1 MEKIQLYNGI
11 DMPALGFGVF
21 QITNQEQCE
30 NSVLKA
36 LQTGYRLIDTAACY
50 DNEKAVG
57 NAIQKSGIPRN
68 EIFLVSKVWIQDAGY
83 EKTIAS
89 FEKTLK
95 NLQTD
100 YLDLY
105 LIHMPLGDYHGS
117 WRAMEELY
125 KLGKVRAIGVS
136 NFQLDRLYDLILTHD
151 IKPMVN
157 QVELHPF
164 TQQRKLRHFMNE
176 QQIQPM
182 AWAPFAEG
190 KNDIFNNETLKT
202 IGNQHSKTSAQ
213 TILRWLTQN
222 KIVAIPKSIHEER
235 IKENYAIQDFSLDEE
250 EIKKIE
256 QLDTKQS
263 LILDITSEEE
273 VVRLHNIRFIQ

>member
-1 MEKIQLYNGI
+1 MEKIQLYNGV
-11 DMPALGFGVF
+11 DMPTLGFGVF

-30 NSVLKA
+30 TSVLQA

-57 NAIQKSGIPRN
+57 NAIKKSGIPRN
-68 EIFLVSKVWIQDAGY
+68 EIFLVSKVWVQDAGY

-136 NFQLDRLYDLILTHD
+136 NFQLDRLYDLILSHD

-164 TQQRKLRHFMNE
+164 TQQRKLRQFMKE

-190 KNDIFNNETLKT
+190 KNDIFNNDTLKT

-235 IKENYAIQDFSLDEE
+235 IKENYTIQDFSLSPEE
-250 EIKKIE
+250 MKKIE